1 MFKTI
6 KQKKSIIFGLVL
18 LVLTLF
24 FLNIAYGAV
33 QLSATEILRAI
44 FVRDNIQHFHIV
56 YNIRLPRAIVS
67 VLVGIS
73 LSLSGLILQGVLRNS
88 LATPNI
94 IGVSAGAGL
103 TALVI
108 MILFPHLFYLIPLGA
123 FVGAFSATMLIYLL
137 AWKDGILPTRLILAG
152 VAVSSVFGAG
162 NDILLSFFPERVG
175 GVMSFLIGGLQG
187 ITWKDVYMIVGYVVT
202 GVVLSLLLS
211 EKLNILALGDEVAT
225 GLGVN
230 VERTRFLL
238 IIVSSLLAGS
248 AVSAV
253 GLLGFVGLIVPHM
266 SRIFVGSD
274 GKYLVPTTLLGGA
287 VLLQLCD
294 LISRLIFSPA
304 ELPVGIIM
312 SILGGPFFLYLLRKK
327 EAIR

>member
-6 KQKKSIIFGLVL
+6 KQKRGIILGLLL
-18 LVLTLF
+18 LVVILF

-33 QLSATEILRAI
+33 KLSATEIFRAI

-56 YNIRLPRAIVS
+56 CNIRLPRSIVS
-67 VLVGIS
+67 ILVGIS

-108 MILFPHLFYLIPLGA
+108 MILFPHFFYLIPLGA
-123 FVGAFSATMLIYLL
+123 FIGAFLATMLIYLL

-162 NDILLSFFPERVG
+162 NDILLSFFPERVS

-187 ITWKDVYMIVGYVVT
+187 ITWKEVHMIIGYVVI
-202 GVVLSLLLS
+202 GVVLSLIFA

-230 VERTRFLL
+230 VEKTRFLL
-238 IIVSSLLAGS
+238 IVVSSLLAGS

-287 VLLQLCD
+287 VLLQFCD

-304 ELPVGIIM
+304 ELPVGIVM
-312 SILGGPFFLYLLRKK
+312 SVFGGPFFLYLLRKK
-327 EAIR
+327 EVIR